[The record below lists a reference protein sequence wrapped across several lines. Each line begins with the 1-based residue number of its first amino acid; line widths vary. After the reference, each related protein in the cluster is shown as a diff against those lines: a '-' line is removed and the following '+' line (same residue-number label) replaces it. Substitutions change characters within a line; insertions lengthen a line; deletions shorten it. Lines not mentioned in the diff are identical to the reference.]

1 MGDSEIDSRLIIRR
15 MRENDLESVY
25 QVEKQA
31 HIQPWSLKV
40 LSECFHSD
48 YLCFVATNGI
58 PVCGHIILST
68 ILDESHLLNVCVSLE
83 HQGNGVGYNLICE
96 GIAQVSQV
104 GAKKMFLEVRRSNI
118 AAIGLYKSLGFLE
131 VGVREDYYRN
141 SRFKE
146 DALVFA
152 LDIG

>member
-1 MGDSEIDSRLIIRR
+1 MGDSQIDSRLIIRK
-15 MRENDLESVY
+15 MRESDLESVY
-25 QVEKQA
+25 EVEKQA
-31 HIQPWSLKV
+31 HVQPWSMKV

-48 YLCFVATNGI
+48 YLCFVATKGV

-83 HQGNGVGYNLICE
+83 HQGKGVGYNLIYE
-96 GIAQVSQV
+96 AIFQVSRV

-118 AAIGLYKSLGFLE
+118 AAIGLYKSLGFVE
-131 VGVREDYYRN
+131 IGVRADYYRD
-141 SRFKE
+141 SHLKE

-152 LDIG
+152 LDIE